1 MHPEGVQKRAD
12 LRGLCEVVRTSR
24 CLRTR
29 WSTLVHRA
37 RNARKYAIYA
47 LAALHFLLARRS
59 CATHTPDWEKG
70 GVRMA
75 RVPITVYLQPDQ
87 LAGIERRA
95 GQVGK
100 TRSAWVADTLVRS
113 LEDELLPLDE
123 ILLDQLTKVRA
134 GLEVVAEAQV
144 GRGPDSKKGLA
155 ELRQR
160 RTDLATRMLAEA
172 RARLRR

>member
-1 MHPEGVQKRAD
+1 
-12 LRGLCEVVRTSR
+12 
-24 CLRTR
+24 
-29 WSTLVHRA
+29 
-37 RNARKYAIYA
+37 
-47 LAALHFLLARRS
+47 
-59 CATHTPDWEKG
+59 
-70 GVRMA
+70 MA

-87 LAGIERRA
+87 LSGIERRA

>member
-1 MHPEGVQKRAD
+1 
-12 LRGLCEVVRTSR
+12 
-24 CLRTR
+24 
-29 WSTLVHRA
+29 
-37 RNARKYAIYA
+37 
-47 LAALHFLLARRS
+47 
-59 CATHTPDWEKG
+59 
-70 GVRMA
+70 MA

-95 GQVGK
+95 SQVGK

-134 GLEVVAEAQV
+134 GLEVVAEVQV
-144 GRGPDSKKGLA
+144 GRGPESKKGLA
-155 ELRQR
+155 EMRQR

-172 RARLRR
+172 RGMLRR